1 MRNLKAAFLS
11 CAVVAATGLLAT
23 PAAMAT
29 GSSCSSFNPTVTI
42 TSLPVGAPPG
52 ATGPCPVTSAN
63 PTQCAASG
71 PYTGIRYKITGSPD
85 HVATVVTANNVVLSV
100 PGNQFYAACVGDSVT
115 GLGKQSCHE
124 RAVKV
129 NPNPYTGEFWLVV
142 DKARAPILQSLAAK
156 KGSCTKSF
164 AVTGLGF
171 EVNPFQTAQK
181 TETVNFKGC
190 AVDFAYDVV
199 TGAVQS
205 AQLNIA
211 QSLPVCQG
219 GEQPGTCCSH
229 VIESDVSNLSLNL
242 NIPGIGPLGAG
253 QFGDGYIS
261 SGVNSCTTRVIG
273 GRVYT
278 WGSPCPD

>member
-1 MRNLKAAFLS
+1 MRNTKVASLS

-29 GSSCSSFNPTVTI
+29 GSSCSSFNPTVT
-42 TSLPVGAPPG
+42 VRQ
-52 ATGPCPVTSAN
+52 GPCPLSTGTPSPATTCATSGA
-63 PTQCAASG
+63 
-71 PYTGIRYKITGSPD
+71 YTGIQYAITGSPSTIS
-85 HVATVVTANNVVLSV
+85 TVVTSNNTLVRQPNSSV
-100 PGNQFYAACVGDSVT
+100 FAECVGDSET
-115 GLGKQSCHE
+115 GLGKQACHE
-124 RAVKV
+124 KAIRYNCAA
-129 NPNPYTGEFWLVV
+129 NTTTFWVV
-142 DKARAPILQSLAAK
+142 VEGTKAATLQTVAAK
-156 KGSCTKSF
+156 KGFCTKPV
-164 AVTGLGF
+164 AVAGLGF
-171 EVNPFQTAQK
+171 DVNVFQASQK

-190 AVDFAYDVV
+190 AVDFQYDTV

-205 AQLNIA
+205 AQLNID

-229 VIESDVSNLSLNL
+229 VIESDVSKLSLSL
-242 NIPGIGPLGAG
+242 DIPGIGNLGAG